1 MEDLTTIEIRMDSET
16 AARVKALYAEA
27 GTTFEEAVRTFAEQ
41 SIMIGTPLAL
51 PRKVMRQRTAFGCLE
66 RFVDPKI
73 RIDEEGAFARAA
85 AENYSDTD

>member
-27 GTTFEEAVRTFAEQ
+27 GGTFEEAVRTLAADALAV
-41 SIMIGTPLAL
+41 GAPLAL
-51 PRKVMRQRTAFGCLE
+51 HREDRGRKTAAGRLARFADPALRTQ
-66 RFVDPKI
+66 
-73 RIDEEGAFARAA
+73 EEGAFARAA